1 VKKVTA
7 KHAITPMLSTCT
19 YIARRGLFFPVTSTV
34 CMHSLSSVK
43 AFVLCCGSG
52 WSVLCV
58 SIQLTLSLSSLKRI
72 FEDAVVSVEAP
83 ATATAASLAASAAD
97 ASAAAASLPP
107 PPRPPTPPLRARRW
121 RGYGGVG
128 SRVAHFCHRAFDS
141 ADRNAADEGQQQQ
154 RRAWRGCTGRP

>member
-1 VKKVTA
+1 MKKVTA
-7 KHAITPMLSTCT
+7 KHAITPML
-19 YIARRGLFFPVTSTV
+19 IARRVLFFPVTSTV
-34 CMHSLSSVK
+34 CMHFESSAK
-43 AFVLCCGSG
+43 AF
-52 WSVLCV
+52 CV
-58 SIQLTLSLSSLKRI
+58 KYAESLKRI
-72 FEDAVVSVEAP
+72 FEDAEVSVEAP